1 MRPLRCAVIGAGVL
15 GAGVAARLAEAG
27 AAVTLLEQDQ
37 PGQAATRFE
46 LRLAERQPQD
56 AAGVSRPQPR
66 GDAGLGRARGQRL
79 RPAWYR
85 SSGNLEWAGDAQAH
99 AELAARVRRLTEW
112 GYPAGF
118 LDAASALE
126 LEPALRWPASAAE
139 VAWFPDEGYLL
150 TEPAVGYLVDL
161 AAGYGARVLTGEPG
175 RVTGFGPLAGQSP
188 PGGGRAVQTAGG
200 ELIEADVV
208 VCCAGRWVP
217 ELARRAGATAPVP
230 LVPWDPPGAAA
241 PGLVVRAGP
250 VSGLTRMVHAPR
262 VYLRPHGDGL
272 IHLEAPDAV
281 VDLHTPDAELRRWA
295 AELLHRARRVSR
307 GLEEAEVT
315 GYRVCVRPM
324 PVDGES
330 VVGWLPGAGRVY
342 VAVTHSGVTLG
353 AHLGRLVAA
362 EVAGGAELP
371 ELAPYRPDRFAPA
384 DAAFPAA
391 QN

>member
-1 MRPLRCAVIGAGVL
+1 ML
-15 GAGVAARLAEAG
+15 GAGVAAQLAEAG

-37 PGQAATRFE
+37 PGRAATRSSFAWLNANRKAPRRYHDLNHAGMRAWAE
-46 LRLAERQPQD
+46 L
-56 AAGVSRPQPR
+56 AAS
-66 GDAGLGRARGQRL
+66 AGQ
-79 RPAWYR
+79 PAWYR
-85 SSGNLEWAGDAQAH
+85 SSGNLEWARDAQAH

-126 LEPALRWPASAAE
+126 LEPALRLPAPAAE
-139 VAWFPDEGYLL
+139 VAWFPGEGYLL

-188 PGGGRAVQTAGG
+188 AGGGHAVQTAGG

-217 ELARRAGATAPVP
+217 ELARRAGATVPVP
-230 LVPWDPPGAAA
+230 LVPWEPPGAEA

-262 VYLRPHGDGL
+262 VYLRPHGDDL
-272 IHLEAPDAV
+272 IHLEAPDAA
-281 VDLHTPDAELRRWA
+281 VDRHTPDAELRRWA
-295 AELLHRARRVSR
+295 AELLHRARRVIR
-307 GLEEAEVT
+307 GLEKAEVT

-324 PVDGES
+324 PADGES

-371 ELAPYRPDRFAPA
+371 ELAPYRPGRFATAGAASPA
-384 DAAFPAA
+384 RQD
-391 QN
+391 

>member
-1 MRPLRCAVIGAGVL
+1 MRAWAEL
-15 GAGVAARLAEAG
+15 AASAS
-27 AAVTLLEQDQ
+27 Q
-37 PGQAATRFE
+37 
-46 LRLAERQPQD
+46 
-56 AAGVSRPQPR
+56 
-66 GDAGLGRARGQRL
+66 
-79 RPAWYR
+79 PAWYR

-126 LEPALRWPASAAE
+126 LEPALRWPAPAAE
-139 VAWFPDEGYLL
+139 IAWFPDEGYLL

-188 PGGGRAVQTAGG
+188 AGGGRAVQTAGG
-200 ELIEADVV
+200 EVIEADVV

-230 LVPWDPPGAAA
+230 LVPWEPPGAEA

-272 IHLEAPDAV
+272 IHLEAPDAA

-324 PVDGES
+324 PADGES

-384 DAAFPAA
+384 DAAFPAER
-391 QN
+391 N

>member
-37 PGQAATRFE
+37 PWLNANRKTPRTYHDLNHAGMRAWAELAASAGQ
-46 LRLAERQPQD
+46 
-56 AAGVSRPQPR
+56 
-66 GDAGLGRARGQRL
+66 
-79 RPAWYR
+79 PAWYQ

-126 LEPALRWPASAAE
+126 LEPALRLPAPAAE

-188 PGGGRAVQTAGG
+188 AGGGRAVQTAGG
-200 ELIEADVV
+200 ELI
-208 VCCAGRWVP
+208 AGRWVP
-217 ELARRAGATAPVP
+217 ELARRAGATASVP
-230 LVPWDPPGAAA
+230 LVPWEPPGAEA

-262 VYLRPHGDGL
+262 VYLRPHGDSL
-272 IHLEAPDAV
+272 IHLEAPDAA

-295 AELLHRARRVSR
+295 AELLHRGRRVIR
-307 GLEEAEVT
+307 GLEESEVT

-324 PVDGES
+324 PADGRS

-353 AHLGRLVAA
+353 AQLGRLVAA

-371 ELAPYRPDRFAPA
+371 ELAPYRPGRFA
-384 DAAFPAA
+384 AANATFPAERD
-391 QN
+391 

>member
-1 MRPLRCAVIGAGVL
+1 MRAWAELAASAG
-15 GAGVAARLAEAG
+15 
-27 AAVTLLEQDQ
+27 Q
-37 PGQAATRFE
+37 
-46 LRLAERQPQD
+46 
-56 AAGVSRPQPR
+56 
-66 GDAGLGRARGQRL
+66 
-79 RPAWYR
+79 PAWYQ

-112 GYPAGF
+112 GYPAGL

-126 LEPALRWPASAAE
+126 LESALRLPAPAAE

-161 AAGYGARVLTGEPG
+161 AAGYGARVMTGEPG
-175 RVTGFGPLAGQSP
+175 RVTGFGPPAGQSSA
-188 PGGGRAVQTAGG
+188 GGGRAVQTAGG

-217 ELARRAGATAPVP
+217 ELARQAGATASVP
-230 LVPWDPPGAAA
+230 LVPWEPPGAEA

-272 IHLEAPDAV
+272 IHLEAPDAA

-295 AELLHRARRVSR
+295 AELLHRARRVIR
-307 GLEEAEVT
+307 GLEAAEVT

-324 PVDGES
+324 PADGES
-330 VVGWLPGAGRVY
+330 VVGWLPGAGRAY

-371 ELAPYRPDRFAPA
+371 ELAPYRPDRFAAA
-384 DAAFPAA
+384 DAAFPAKRD
-391 QN
+391 